1 MSLPALAFDR
11 EVTLAE
17 LLKLVP
23 EENLQ
28 TALCGTVPGA
38 WWVVDCSGQVL
49 RQRRGEPV
57 LDTLPDGTVKAPIRC
72 GIDTLGHLHALPA
85 AAGQVAMAKPWLEL
99 VLRDAHLYRMA
110 ADVHLHAINADYEAL
125 QRKHEALQ
133 QSETRYRELSAQLE
147 QRVAAQVTTI
157 ENTQRQL
164 YQSEKLASVGS
175 LAAGMA
181 HEINNPIGFLSS
193 NLGTAQ
199 GYVEQL
205 GETLQAFVR
214 GDPQTA
220 NRLYKDQDLA
230 FVLEDFSSLLD
241 ESVQGASRVAAI
253 VSKLK
258 TYADIDHDG
267 ATATDINEAIHAVV
281 SVISPQIP
289 PGVQIELNLQPLP
302 PFTCAQG
309 QINQALFSLLE
320 NARLA
325 VGAHGALQVSSRV
338 VDGAVCISI
347 TDNGCGIAPELQG
360 RVFDPFFTTRAVGQ
374 GMGLGLTVCRDIVR
388 AHQGS
393 IELRSTPGAGSTFT
407 IRLPLPAPGGS
418 TTP

>member
-1 MSLPALAFDR
+1 MTLLPALAFDR

-17 LLKLVP
+17 LLQLVP
-23 EENLQ
+23 EDNLQ
-28 TALCGTVPGA
+28 GALSGTVQGA
-38 WWVVDCSGQVL
+38 WWLADCSGQVL

-57 LDTLPDGTVKAPIRC
+57 LATVPDGTVKVPIRC
-72 GIDTLGHLHALPA
+72 GIDTLGYLHALPPA
-85 AAGQVAMAKPWLEL
+85 TPQVAMARPWLEL

-181 HEINNPIGFLSS
+181 HEINNPIGFLRS

-205 GETLQAFVR
+205 REALQAFLR
-214 GDPQTA
+214 GDTQAAT
-220 NRLYKDQDLA
+220 DLCKQNDLP

-253 VSKLK
+253 VAKLK

-267 ATATDINEAIHAVV
+267 ATPTDINEAICAVA

-289 PGVQIELNLQPLP
+289 PGVQIELDLQPMPSLA
-302 PFTCAQG
+302 CDQG
-309 QINQALFSLLE
+309 RINQALFSLLE
-320 NARLA
+320 NARQA
-325 VGAHGALQVSSRV
+325 VGTHGSLRVSTRLE
-338 VDGAVCISI
+338 ANWVCIGIS
-347 TDNGCGIAPELQG
+347 DNGCGIAPELQS

-374 GMGLGLTVCRDIVR
+374 GMGLGLSVCRDIVR

-393 IELRSTPGAGSTFT
+393 IELQSTLGEGSTFT
-407 IRLPLPAPGGS
+407 IRLPVPGS
-418 TTP
+418 AATP